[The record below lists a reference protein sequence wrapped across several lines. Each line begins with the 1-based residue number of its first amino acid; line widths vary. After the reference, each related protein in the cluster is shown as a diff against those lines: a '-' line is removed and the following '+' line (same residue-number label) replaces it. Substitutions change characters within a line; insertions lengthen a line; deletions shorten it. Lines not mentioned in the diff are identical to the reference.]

1 MPVRSTQTR
10 MCRVNRQGAA
20 ALPPGLRRSRRTV
33 LDRAAPI
40 RWEVE
45 IKVPFARPDVGL
57 AEAEAVSAVILSGDL
72 ASGKTCT
79 RFEERFAARFGAAH
93 AVSVGSC
100 TQGFLLLLSSLG
112 VCGQTVL
119 SPTYTFTGPAA
130 MAAQVGATVALLDN
144 APGSYAPGLADW
156 ASAGMGA
163 KVAMPVHFAGRGLDL
178 RALRQVLPADC
189 VILDDAAHAL
199 STLVNGECVGNSGAL
214 ATVFSFYAT
223 KNLCTGNG
231 GMILTEDAD
240 LARELRKIRLH
251 GFSRDL
257 RERYSGGLSWDYSIE
272 KIGWKCNLTDVAAAM
287 GLVQLDRLAAMQG
300 RRERLARIYSDGL
313 ADVPGITC
321 PGMDEGPGSTNAW
334 HLYPISLSPPLV
346 RNDLHQYLRTREIDT
361 SVHFIPLHQ
370 HPAWAGRGP
379 FPHADR
385 AFQGELSLPMF
396 SAMTDDQA
404 RYVVGCIRD
413 YVER

>member
-1 MPVRSTQTR
+1 M
-10 MCRVNRQGAA
+10 
-20 ALPPGLRRSRRTV
+20 
-33 LDRAAPI
+33 
-40 RWEVE
+40 
-45 IKVPFARPDVGL
+45 
-57 AEAEAVSAVILSGDL
+57 
-72 ASGKTCT
+72 
-79 RFEERFAARFGAAH
+79 
-93 AVSVGSC
+93 SVGSC
-100 TQGFLLLLSSLG
+100 TQGFLLLLSTLR
-112 VCGQTVL
+112 VCGQKVL

-130 MAAQVGATVALLDN
+130 MAAQLGADVVLLDN
-144 APGSYAPGLADW
+144 AAGSYTPGLTDW
-156 ASAGMGA
+156 AGAGGGA
-163 KVAMPVHFAGRGLDL
+163 GVGAGGGAGVAMPVHFAGRGLDL
-178 RALRQVLPADC
+178 RAIRRVLPDDC

-199 STLVNGECVGNSGAL
+199 KTIVNGEYVGNSGAL

-257 RERYSGGLSWDYSIE
+257 RERYSGGLSWEYSIE

-287 GLVQLDRLAAMQG
+287 GLVQLDRLAAMQD
-300 RRERLARIYSDGL
+300 RRERLARIYCDGL

-321 PGMDEGPGSTNAW
+321 PGVDEGPGSTNAW
-334 HLYPISLSPPLV
+334 HLYPVDLSPPLS
-346 RNDLHQYLRTREIDT
+346 RNDLHQYLREREIDT

-379 FPHADR
+379 FANADR

-404 RYVVGCIRD
+404 RFVVACIRD
-413 YVER
+413 YVGIRG